1 MSRYAAALSTHPV
14 AFEAV
19 GAVAGEI
26 IEQLDGDRPDLL
38 VCFMS
43 RHHVAYFTDIAH
55 GLRALIEPDV
65 LLGAT
70 AVSIAG
76 GSREVEDEPA
86 LSVWAADWGG
96 GRATGF
102 VLDVH
107 AHVGGDGAEGVRV
120 EGWPADIDRDATVL
134 LLADPFSF
142 PVADLLALCNE
153 REPGLQVI
161 GGLASAGPIA
171 GTNRL
176 ALDDRVTDRG
186 AVGVVLPPEVAV
198 RTIVSQGCRPVGSP
212 FTVTKAERNVVE
224 ELGGRTA
231 IARLEELVA
240 AAGHEERELLAH
252 GLQMGIVVNENRT
265 EFDRGDFLVRNVIAA
280 DHRNGTVTVGEQVE
294 VGQTLQFQVRDAH
307 AAEEDLAALLSD
319 VGGDVRA
326 ALLFTCNGRG
336 VHLFGRRDHDT
347 GMIEEWLGPVP
358 LAGAFCA
365 GEIGPIGGRNFLHA
379 FTASIA
385 LFA

>member
-1 MSRYAAALSTHPV
+1 VSRYAAALSTHPV

-43 RHHVAYFTDIAH
+43 RHHVARFNDIAN

-65 LLGAT
+65 LIGAT
-70 AVSIAG
+70 AISIAG

-96 GRATGF
+96 GRANGF
-102 VLDVH
+102 LLDVSSY
-107 AHVGGDGAEGVRV
+107 ADVDGTESVRV
-120 EGWPADIDRDATVL
+120 DGWPTDIAGDETVL
-134 LLADPFSF
+134 LIADPFSF
-142 PVADLLALCNE
+142 PVAELLSLCNE
-153 REPGLQVI
+153 RVPGLRVI

-176 ALDDRVTDRG
+176 ALDDRITDRG
-186 AVGVVLPPEVAV
+186 AVGVVLPSEVAV

-212 FTVTKAERNVVE
+212 FTVTKAERNVVA

-240 AAGHEERELLAH
+240 AAGTEERELLAH
-252 GLQMGIVVNENRT
+252 GLQMGIVVNEQRT
-265 EFDRGDFLVRNVIAA
+265 EFDRGDFLVRAVLDA
-280 DHRNGTVTVGEQVE
+280 DHRTGTVTVGEQVE
-294 VGQTLQFQVRDAH
+294 VGQTLQFQVRDAE
-307 AAEEDLAALLSD
+307 AAGEDLAALLSG
-319 VGGDVRA
+319 VGHDVRG

-336 VHLFGRRDHDT
+336 VHLFGSRNHDT
-347 GMIEEWLGPVP
+347 GMIEDWLGPVP

-365 GEIGPIGGRNFLHA
+365 GEIGPIGGRNFLHG

>member
-1 MSRYAAALSTHPV
+1 VSRYAAALSTHPV

-26 IEQLDGDRPDLL
+26 IEQLEGDRPDLL

-43 RHHVAYFTDIAH
+43 RHHVARFTDIAH

-96 GRATGF
+96 GRASGF
-102 VLDVH
+102 ALDVQSY
-107 AHVGGDGAEGVRV
+107 VGPHGAEGVRV
-120 EGWPADIDRDATVL
+120 DGWPTDIDGDATVV

-142 PVADLLALCNE
+142 PVADLLSLCNE
-153 REPGLQVI
+153 RVPGLQVI
-161 GGLASAGPIA
+161 GGLASAGPMA

-176 ALDDRVTDRG
+176 ALDDRITDRG

-212 FTVTKAERNVVE
+212 FTVTKAERNVVA

-240 AAGHEERELLAH
+240 AAGDEERELLAH
-252 GLQMGIVVNENRT
+252 GLQMGIVVNEHRT

-280 DHRNGTVTVGEQVE
+280 DHRNGTVTVGEQIE
-294 VGQTLQFQVRDAH
+294 IGQTLQFQVRDAD
-307 AAEEDLAALLSD
+307 AAEEDLAALLAG
-319 VGGDVRA
+319 VGRDVRA